1 MKSLL
6 KQNLSRKR
14 SRVVGF
20 PAGLVLLLIILMG
33 LSVSEVFYETR
44 FASASSHLGIL
55 GRPAPE
61 LNLNNWIDADGE
73 QRAPIQLSDNRGKVI
88 YLYFFQ
94 DW

>member
-1 MKSLL
+1 MSKRD
-6 KQNLSRKR
+6 LSRKL
-14 SRVVGF
+14 SGVVGF
-20 PAGLVLLLIILMG
+20 PTGLVLLLIIMMC
-33 LSVSEVFYETR
+33 LSASEVFFYEIQQ
-44 FASASSHLGIL
+44 ASASSHLGIL

>member
-1 MKSLL
+1 MKSIS
-6 KQNLSRKR
+6 KRDLSRKL

-20 PAGLVLLLIILMG
+20 PTGLVLLLIIMMS
-33 LSVSEVFYETR
+33 LSASEVLYEIQQ
-44 FASASSHLGIL
+44 ASASSHLGIL